1 MQAII
6 SPPFLLFCFV
16 NISERKLNH
25 VILPHLLRLLFMQLG
40 GLTRLPEL
48 ALQPN
53 AVLLNTFWKLL
64 NVYWVNLFK
73 GNNLLTLT
81 QSLKLQKNLTLLR
94 LLFLTLEPVL
104 YLLLLLLVSCVV
116 TKLFAST
123 EVIFLYFLIIC
134 QFFVLSVRTINV
146 LKGISFIL
154 QGQARLH
161 VLFPSLK
168 KCYLNCLIILF
179 SIWFVD
185 FHPKVLPF
193 NILSLILELGKFSAR
208 L

>member
-1 MQAII
+1 M
-6 SPPFLLFCFV
+6 
-16 NISERKLNH
+16 KH
-25 VILPHLLRLLFMQLG
+25 VLEASKRLLGKPVQG
-40 GLTRLPEL
+40 
-48 ALQPN
+48 
-53 AVLLNTFWKLL
+53 K
-64 NVYWVNLFK
+64 
-73 GNNLLTLT
+73 
-81 QSLKLQKNLTLLR
+81 QSVDVDL
-94 LLFLTLEPVL
+94 
-104 YLLLLLLVSCVV
+104 V
-116 TKLFAST
+116 TKVAEKFNTPQASISNLRTCFIFIIAFAGLMRCD
-123 EVIFLYFLIIC
+123 EVTRINKSHISIFS
-134 QFFVLSVRTINV
+134 VLSVKMINV

-185 FHPKVLPF
+185 FHPKALPF